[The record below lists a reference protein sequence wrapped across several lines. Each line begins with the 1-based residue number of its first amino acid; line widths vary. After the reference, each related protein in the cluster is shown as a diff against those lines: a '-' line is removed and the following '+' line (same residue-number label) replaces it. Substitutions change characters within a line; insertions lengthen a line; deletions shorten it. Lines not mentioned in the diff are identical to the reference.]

1 MKWSMMLR
9 ENVLQVNLEP
19 ENDHERE
26 AMKILRTHGGVATI
40 HAGVSIE
47 RCQGGYM
54 RNFGEANDAVA
65 ITIHKE
71 DKE

>member
-26 AMKILRTHGGVATI
+26 AMKILRKHSGVATV
-40 HAGVSIE
+40 HAGVSITE
-47 RCQGGYM
+47 CRGNYM
-54 RNFGEANDAVA
+54 RNFGESDDAVA

-71 DKE
+71 VKE